1 VKRGGH
7 IDPAT
12 GRNRRESGGMI
23 KRRDRNAEIQA
34 DGMRPAEGGGIRRQN
49 GRPAESR
56 VAWRQ
61 REATRGAASRQPA
74 ERWPD
79 GPDAARNPG
88 QLG

>member
-23 KRRDRNAEIQA
+23 KRRDRNAGIRA

-49 GRPAESR
+49 GRPAE
-56 VAWRQ
+56 
-61 REATRGAASRQPA
+61 RQPVA
-74 ERWPD
+74 GWPD